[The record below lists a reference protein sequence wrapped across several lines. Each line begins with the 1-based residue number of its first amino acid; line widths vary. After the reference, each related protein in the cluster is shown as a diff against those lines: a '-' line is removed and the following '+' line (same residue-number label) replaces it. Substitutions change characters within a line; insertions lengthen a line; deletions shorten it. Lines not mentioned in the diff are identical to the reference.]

1 MRGGKLPCLL
11 EWQNMELKRWKFP
24 VFRAVLVTVLAVALT
39 ACSSS
44 GDEEPELFCDV
55 EAGVISKSDYERE
68 IKWQLNSYAD
78 YAGIL
83 SVKYD
88 LVNLSIDS
96 YGVEREYRVPESE
109 IRSVLNGRMTTGE
122 IEMYIDS
129 LKNGG
134 NVILFGELTDGSGNI
149 AWFYLAP
156 SA

>member
-1 MRGGKLPCLL
+1 
-11 EWQNMELKRWKFP
+11 MELKRWKFP

-55 EAGVISKSDYERE
+55 EAGVISKSDYEQE
-68 IKWQLNSYAD
+68 FTKWQTTSSTG
-78 YAGIL
+78 YAGVL

-88 LVNLSIDS
+88 LVSLSIDS

-109 IRSVLNGRMTTGE
+109 IRSVLNGRMTSGE
-122 IEMYIDS
+122 IEMYIDT

-134 NVILFGELTDGSGNI
+134 NVILFAELTNDSDNM

>member
-1 MRGGKLPCLL
+1 
-11 EWQNMELKRWKFP
+11 MELKRWKFP

-109 IRSVLNGRMTTGE
+109 IRSVLNGRMTSGE

-134 NVILFGELTDGSGNI
+134 NVILFGELTDGSGNM

>member
-1 MRGGKLPCLL
+1 
-11 EWQNMELKRWKFP
+11 MELKRWEFP

-39 ACSSS
+39 ACSGS

-68 IKWQLNSYAD
+68 IDWQITPYMDYAD
-78 YAGIL
+78 VL

-109 IRSVLNGRMTTGE
+109 IRSVLNGRMTTAE

-134 NVILFGELTDGSGNI
+134 NVILFGELTDGSGNM

>member
-1 MRGGKLPCLL
+1 
-11 EWQNMELKRWKFP
+11 MELKRWKFP
-24 VFRAVLVTVLAVALT
+24 VFRAVLAAVLAVALT

-55 EAGVISKSDYERE
+55 EAGVISKSDYQALSLR
-68 IKWQLNSYAD
+68 LNSYMD
-78 YAGIL
+78 YAGVL

-134 NVILFGELTDGSGNI
+134 NVILFGELTDGSENM

>member
-1 MRGGKLPCLL
+1 
-11 EWQNMELKRWKFP
+11 MELKRWKFP
-24 VFRAVLVTVLAVALT
+24 VFRAVLAAVFAVALT
-39 ACSSS
+39 ACSGS

-55 EAGVISKSDYERE
+55 EAGVISESDYEE
-68 IKWQLNSYAD
+68 IEWQLNSYAD

-134 NVILFGELTDGSGNI
+134 NLILFAELTDGSGNM

>member
-1 MRGGKLPCLL
+1 
-11 EWQNMELKRWKFP
+11 MELKRWKFP

-55 EAGVISKSDYERE
+55 EAGVISKSDYNLK
-68 IKWQLNSYAD
+68 IDWQITPYMD

-88 LVNLSIDS
+88 LVSLSIDS
-96 YGVEREYRVPESE
+96 YGVDREYRVPESE
-109 IRSVLNGRMTTGE
+109 IRSVLNGRMPSGE

-134 NVILFGELTDGSGNI
+134 NVILFGELTDGSENM

>member
-1 MRGGKLPCLL
+1 
-11 EWQNMELKRWKFP
+11 MELKRWKFP

-55 EAGVISKSDYERE
+55 EAGVISKSDYNLK
-68 IKWQLNSYAD
+68 IDWQITPYMD
-78 YAGIL
+78 YAGVL

-109 IRSVLNGRMTTGE
+109 IRSVLNGRMTSGE
-122 IEMYIDS
+122 IGMYIDS

>member
-1 MRGGKLPCLL
+1 
-11 EWQNMELKRWKFP
+11 MELKRWKFP

-55 EAGVISKSDYERE
+55 EAGVISKSDYNLK
-68 IKWQLNSYAD
+68 IDWQITPYMD

-96 YGVEREYRVPESE
+96 YGVDREYRVPESE
-109 IRSVLNGRMTTGE
+109 IRSVLNGRMTSGE
-122 IEMYIDS
+122 IEMYIDT

-134 NVILFGELTDGSGNI
+134 NLILFAELTDGSGNI

>member
-1 MRGGKLPCLL
+1 
-11 EWQNMELKRWKFP
+11 MELKRWKFP

-68 IKWQLNSYAD
+68 IEWQITPYMD

-122 IEMYIDS
+122 IEMYIDT

-134 NVILFGELTDGSGNI
+134 NVILFGELTDGSGNM